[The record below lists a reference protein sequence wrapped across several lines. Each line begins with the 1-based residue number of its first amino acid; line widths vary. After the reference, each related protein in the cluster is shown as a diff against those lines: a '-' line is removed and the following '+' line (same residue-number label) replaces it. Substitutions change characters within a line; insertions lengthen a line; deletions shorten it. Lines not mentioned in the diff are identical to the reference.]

1 MNVLIIGGDQR
12 NIHLQTALTQAG
24 HTVTVFALGDKA
36 ERPDYRCFRWIV
48 GPIPF
53 TDDGRHLHAP
63 LRSEKIAIADFL
75 DALPETATLF
85 AGTIPAG
92 FTVHCRHVD
101 LTRNT
106 DLYDRNLVPT
116 AEGVIQILL
125 NQIDFTLAGSPVLV
139 AGYGK
144 VGKTVAR
151 LLAAL
156 DAQVSIYSPTPLK
169 QNELSASHT
178 SVSLAD
184 LSPFRIVVNTI
195 PAVVFDA
202 RNLSTLPKEALLL
215 DVASFPGGV
224 DATLAASTCT
234 RLVRAYGIPGKK
246 APRTVAE
253 AMCELIVA
261 HMETEG

>member
-1 MNVLIIGGDQR
+1 MNVLIIGGDRR

-24 HTVTVFALGDKA
+24 HAATGFALGEIT
-36 ERPDYRCFRWIV
+36 ERPDYRRFRWIV

-63 LRSEKIAIADFL
+63 LHREKIAIADFL

-85 AGTIPAG
+85 ASTIPSG
-92 FTVHCRHVD
+92 FAVPCRHVD

-106 DLYDRNLVPT
+106 DLYDRNLVAT
-116 AEGVIQILL
+116 AEGVVQILL
-125 NQIDFTLAGSPVLV
+125 DQIDFTLAGSSVLV

-156 DAQVSIYSPTPLK
+156 DAQVSVYSSDPR
-169 QNELSASHT
+169 ELNAIGMFHAG
-178 SVSLAD
+178 VSLAD
-184 LSPFRIVVNTI
+184 LSQFRIVINTI

-202 RNLSTLPKEALLL
+202 RNISTLPRDALLL

-224 DATLAASTCT
+224 DTALAADAGL
-234 RLVRAYGIPGKK
+234 RVVRAYGIPGKK

-253 AMCELIVA
+253 AMRDVIVA
-261 HMETEG
+261 HIETER

>member
-1 MNVLIIGGDQR
+1 MNILIIGGDQR
-12 NIHLQTALTQAG
+12 NVHLQTVLTQAG
-24 HTVTVFALGDKA
+24 HTVTDFALGGKA
-36 ERPDYRCFRWIV
+36 VSPDYRQFRWIV

-63 LRSEKIAIADFL
+63 LHREKIAIADFL
-75 DALPETATLF
+75 ESLPETATLF

-92 FTVHCRHVD
+92 FAIHCRHVD
-101 LTRNT
+101 LTHNT
-106 DLYDRNLVPT
+106 DLYNRNLVPT

-125 NQIDFTLAGSPVLV
+125 NQIDFTLAGSSILV

-156 DAQVSIYSPTPLK
+156 GANVSIYSTAPLE
-169 QNELSASHT
+169 QNEISACYT
-178 SVSLAD
+178 SVSLGD
-184 LSPFRIVVNTI
+184 LSPFQIVVNTI

-202 RNLSTLPKEALLL
+202 RNLSTLQKEALLL

-224 DATLAASTCT
+224 DAKLAAKTCS

-253 AMCELIVA
+253 SMRDIIVEYI
-261 HMETEG
+261 ETER